1 MIKSKKQEVEKVEKL
16 SFFQRGPW
24 LWPKIGYFSIFFFFF
39 RQSRQEDEFYVILEL
54 KTRF

>member
-24 LWPKIGYFSIFFFFF
+24 LWPEIAIFLYMFFF
-39 RQSRQEDEFYVILEL
+39 RQSRQEDEFYDILEL